1 MKKEGSKEIR
11 DYLHLYDCDC
21 IITAK
26 DGNEG
31 WTYNSKD
38 VIIPKDATAKLV
50 LRPLS
55 DILNTEA
62 FEVYKRYF
70 EKETTEDWS
79 GDTGSAYF
87 NPKQVR
93 VKAEHAI
100 RIFNGEDWEQGD
112 FMKVCSIV
120 PYLLKHRFDIFGL
133 IESGLAIDATTL
145 NTSSPHQSKT
155 SK

>member
-1 MKKEGSKEIR
+1 MKDIK

-21 IITAK
+21 ICTAK

-31 WTYNSKD
+31 WIYNSKD
-38 VIIPKDATAKLV
+38 FNLQKDATVKLV

-62 FEVYKRYF
+62 HEVYKRYF
-70 EKETTEDWS
+70 GKEMAEDWS
-79 GDTGSAYF
+79 GDTGSVYF

-93 VKAEHAI
+93 INSSHAI

-112 FMKVCSIV
+112 FMKVLSLA
-120 PYLLKHRFDIFGL
+120 PYLLKQRFDLFNL
-133 IESGLAIDATTL
+133 IPEGLAIDATTL
-145 NTSSPHQSKT
+145 K
-155 SK
+155 K